1 MTFYDYDIAMTC
13 YDYDV
18 ALASKI
24 AMRLPASADLD
35 LAEGSPPSRN
45 LVKLALNAKTQ
56 TVFQHKCQSYQ
67 LSGSYPFVS
76 LCYFVF
82 MIETSQNM

>member
-1 MTFYDYDIAMTC
+1 MTC

-18 ALASKI
+18 ALASKS
-24 AMRLPASADLD
+24 LCDCLLSADLD

-45 LVKLALNAKTQ
+45 LVKLALKTKTQ

-67 LSGSYPFVS
+67 LSGSYPFVV
-76 LCYFVF
+76 LFCF